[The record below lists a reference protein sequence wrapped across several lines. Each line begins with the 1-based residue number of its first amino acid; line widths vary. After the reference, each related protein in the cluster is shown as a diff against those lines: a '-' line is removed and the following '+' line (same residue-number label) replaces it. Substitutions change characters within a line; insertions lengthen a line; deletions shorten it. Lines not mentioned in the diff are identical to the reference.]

1 MIPYLVLFTKLTLKG
16 ELYSNVTIKVI
27 LYNYYYTAF
36 LRDSITEL
44 KHSEIQAPV
53 GNCHLATLILLQ
65 YCLMVT
71 NFLSYDQIQGSL

>member
-1 MIPYLVLFTKLTLKG
+1 M
-16 ELYSNVTIKVI
+16 

-36 LRDSITEL
+36 LRDSITDL

-53 GNCHLATLILLQ
+53 GKYHLATLILLQ

-71 NFLSYDQIQGSL
+71 NFLSYDQIQGSLQCLLLMTNLKTI